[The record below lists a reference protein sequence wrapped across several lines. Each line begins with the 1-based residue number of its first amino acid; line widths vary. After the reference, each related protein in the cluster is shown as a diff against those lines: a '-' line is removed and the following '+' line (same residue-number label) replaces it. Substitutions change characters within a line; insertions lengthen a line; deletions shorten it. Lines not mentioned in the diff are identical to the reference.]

1 MNEFSR
7 IEDELYSLNSYVHLK
22 FHSKITE
29 FQEGMAKSYYNEYKT
44 VKVGDYFFP
53 CVEDLNQ
60 FINRL
65 SDISEELSEDKEEY
79 EV

>member
-1 MNEFSR
+1 M
-7 IEDELYSLNSYVHLK
+7 LK
-22 FHSKITE
+22 TDRLERFNWTGRRSI
-29 FQEGMAKSYYNEYKT
+29 SIIVNNEYKT

-60 FINRL
+60 FINKL

>member
-1 MNEFSR
+1 M
-7 IEDELYSLNSYVHLK
+7 LK
-22 FHSKITE
+22 TDRLERFNWTGKRSINIIVN
-29 FQEGMAKSYYNEYKT
+29 NEYKT

-60 FINRL
+60 FINKL
-65 SDISEELSEDKEEY
+65 SDISEELSEGKEKY

>member
-1 MNEFSR
+1 M
-7 IEDELYSLNSYVHLK
+7 LK
-22 FHSKITE
+22 TDKLEKFNWDKKRSINIIVNK
-29 FQEGMAKSYYNEYKT
+29 EYKT

-53 CVEDLNQ
+53 CVEDLNW
-60 FINRL
+60 FINKL

>member
-1 MNEFSR
+1 M
-7 IEDELYSLNSYVHLK
+7 LK
-22 FHSKITE
+22 TDRLERFNWTGKRSI
-29 FQEGMAKSYYNEYKT
+29 NIIVNNDNKT

-60 FINRL
+60 FINKL

>member
-1 MNEFSR
+1 M
-7 IEDELYSLNSYVHLK
+7 LK
-22 FHSKITE
+22 TDRLERFNWTGKRSINIIVN
-29 FQEGMAKSYYNEYKT
+29 NEYKT

-60 FINRL
+60 FINKL
-65 SDISEELSEDKEEY
+65 SDISEELSEGKEEH

>member
-1 MNEFSR
+1 M
-7 IEDELYSLNSYVHLK
+7 LK
-22 FHSKITE
+22 TDRLERFNWTGRRSINIIVN
-29 FQEGMAKSYYNEYKT
+29 NEYKT

-60 FINRL
+60 FINKL

>member
-1 MNEFSR
+1 M
-7 IEDELYSLNSYVHLK
+7 LK
-22 FHSKITE
+22 TDRLERFNWTGRRSINIIVN
-29 FQEGMAKSYYNEYKT
+29 NEYKT
-44 VKVGDYFFP
+44 VKVGDYFCP

-60 FINRL
+60 FINKL

>member
-1 MNEFSR
+1 M
-7 IEDELYSLNSYVHLK
+7 LK
-22 FHSKITE
+22 TDKLERFNWTGRSINIIINK
-29 FQEGMAKSYYNEYKT
+29 EYKT

-53 CVEDLNQ
+53 CVEDLNL
-60 FINRL
+60 FINKL

>member
-29 FQEGMAKSYYNEYKT
+29 FQEGMVKSYYNEYKT
-44 VKVGDYFFP
+44 V
-53 CVEDLNQ
+53 
-60 FINRL
+60 NRNAGSVVIKRKL
-65 SDISEELSEDKEEY
+65 KYYLTIIL
-79 EV
+79 

>member
-1 MNEFSR
+1 M
-7 IEDELYSLNSYVHLK
+7 LK
-22 FHSKITE
+22 TDRLERFNWTGRRSINIIVN
-29 FQEGMAKSYYNEYKT
+29 NEYKT
-44 VKVGDYFFP
+44 VKVGDYLFP

-60 FINRL
+60 FINKL

>member
-1 MNEFSR
+1 M
-7 IEDELYSLNSYVHLK
+7 LK
-22 FHSKITE
+22 TDRLERFNWTGKRSINIIVN
-29 FQEGMAKSYYNEYKT
+29 NEYKT

-60 FINRL
+60 FINKL
-65 SDISEELSEDKEEY
+65 SDISEELSEGKEEY

>member
-1 MNEFSR
+1 M
-7 IEDELYSLNSYVHLK
+7 LK
-22 FHSKITE
+22 TDRLERFNWTGRRSINIIVN
-29 FQEGMAKSYYNEYKT
+29 NEYKT

-53 CVEDLNQ
+53 FLENLNQ

>member
-1 MNEFSR
+1 M
-7 IEDELYSLNSYVHLK
+7 LK
-22 FHSKITE
+22 TDRLERFNWTGRRSINIIVN
-29 FQEGMAKSYYNEYKT
+29 NEYKT

-53 CVEDLNQ
+53 CVEDLNL
-60 FINRL
+60 FINKL

>member
-1 MNEFSR
+1 M
-7 IEDELYSLNSYVHLK
+7 LK
-22 FHSKITE
+22 TDRLERFNWIGRRSINIIVN
-29 FQEGMAKSYYNEYKT
+29 NEYKT

-60 FINRL
+60 FINKL